1 MVSRFLSLLLLL
13 LPLSAAQAFSSLSS
27 SVDKNPAMLGEAIT
41 LTLSADGRFAADAID
56 FRVLEQDFRVM
67 LPSVSQST
75 QVINGVTQHNTSW
88 SVSLF
93 ASNTG
98 SYRIPAFELNG
109 VRSEPIELTI
119 IESSQAQNRRDL
131 FLEAKLV
138 GYPSAY
144 VQQMLYYDVVIYF
157 SGDLQRGNLTEPAL
171 EGAEIQRLGPDTE
184 GTALIDGVRYR
195 TITRRYSLIPQRSG
209 DFVIAPPLFTGE
221 MIERNPERFNYFSRS
236 KTVMAEAEP
245 VQLEVKPQPENFP
258 GRWLIAGLVTL
269 TEEWQPDSQQ
279 LKAGEPV
286 TRIITLSAVD
296 VATNQL
302 PDLDQQLPASLR
314 AYQEQPQSRGAERSG
329 RQVAQKVFTNA
340 LIASNE
346 GELVLPEVRLPWW
359 NSQTNRL
366 EYAVLPARTLQVTG
380 NAQPAM
386 PLPTL
391 SSPELLPATAA
402 NPPWQWNYLSTVLLA
417 AWLLSTVALCW
428 LWLERRMLRANNQ
441 AGNQADNRNT
451 VAVDAGKHA
460 FKQAC
465 NNNSPKAAEQTLL
478 RLAAGAY
485 PPACRSL
492 GQLAAKVSDPELKAE
507 ILKLEQALYS
517 PQTESWQGEALYQ
530 AWLKRKANHTS
541 QREVQLQPLYP
552 D

>member
-109 VRSEPIELTI
+109 VRSEPIELSI

-195 TITRRYSLIPQRSG
+195 TITRRYLLIPQRSG

-296 VATNQL
+296 VAANQL

-329 RQVAQKVFTNA
+329 RQVAQKVFTSA

-366 EYAVLPARTLQVTG
+366 EYAVLSARTLQVTG
-380 NAQPAM
+380 NAQPTM
-386 PLPTL
+386 SLPTL
-391 SSPELLPATAA
+391 SSPELLPVTAA
-402 NPPWQWNYLSTVLLA
+402 GNPWQWNYLSSVLLA

-428 LWLERRMLRANNQ
+428 LWPGRRKLRANHHTANH
-441 AGNQADNRNT
+441 ADSGNT

-465 NNNSPKAAEQTLL
+465 NNNAAKKAEQTLL

-492 GQLAAKVSDPELKAE
+492 GELAAKVSDPALKAE
-507 ILKLEQALYS
+507 IRKLEQALYS
-517 PQTESWQGEALYQ
+517 PQTENWQGEALYQ
-530 AWLKRKANHTS
+530 AWLTRKASHTT
-541 QREVQLQPLYP
+541 QHAVQLQPLYP

>member
-109 VRSEPIELTI
+109 VSSEPIELTI

-195 TITRRYSLIPQRSG
+195 TITRRYLLIPQRSG

-269 TEEWQPDSQQ
+269 TEEWQPDRQQ

-302 PDLDQQLPASLR
+302 PDLDQQLPTSLR

-329 RQVAQKVFTNA
+329 RQVAQKVFTSA

-366 EYAVLPARTLQVTG
+366 EYAVLPARALQVTG

-402 NPPWQWNYLSTVLLA
+402 SPPWQWNYLSTVLLA

-428 LWLERRMLRANNQ
+428 LWLERRTLRANNQ

-485 PPACRSL
+485 SPACRSL

-530 AWLKRKANHTS
+530 AWLKRKASHTS
-541 QREVQLQPLYP
+541 QQAVQLQPLYP